1 MGDYYGA
8 YKAMEEMYKEGK
20 LKAIG
25 EKYGKTPAQVALR
38 WNIQRGVVVIP
49 KSTNKDRMEQNF
61 DVFDFELSNE
71 DMNEIG
77 KLDLGHSEIVDH
89 TNPNFI
95 KMIHF
100 SKLLHVFCPFIY
112 LNASLPRHLVICL
125 SIRAFIYPCLCLS
138 LPSPSHPFSGIS
150 KGVSISRRS
159 EYSIS

>member
-49 KSTNKDRMEQNF
+49 KSTHKERVEQNF
-61 DVFDFELSNE
+61 DVFDFELSDE

-89 TNPNFI
+89 TNPDFI
-95 KMIHF
+95 KMIHNL
-100 SKLLHVFCPFIY
+100 KVH
-112 LNASLPRHLVICL
+112 R
-125 SIRAFIYPCLCLS
+125 
-138 LPSPSHPFSGIS
+138 
-150 KGVSISRRS
+150 
-159 EYSIS
+159 

>member
-1 MGDYYGA
+1 MSSIGIKTPPSGYETSLKKLGTDYLDLYLIHQPMGDYYGA

-49 KSTNKDRMEQNF
+49 KSTHKERMEQNF

-89 TNPNFI
+89 TNPDFI
-95 KMIHF
+95 KMIHNL
-100 SKLLHVFCPFIY
+100 KVHQ
-112 LNASLPRHLVICL
+112 
-125 SIRAFIYPCLCLS
+125 
-138 LPSPSHPFSGIS
+138 
-150 KGVSISRRS
+150 
-159 EYSIS
+159 